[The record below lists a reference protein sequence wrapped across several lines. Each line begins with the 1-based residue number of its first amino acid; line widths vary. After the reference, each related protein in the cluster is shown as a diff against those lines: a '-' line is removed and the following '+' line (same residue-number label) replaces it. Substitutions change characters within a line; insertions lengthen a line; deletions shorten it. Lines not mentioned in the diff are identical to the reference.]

1 MKLAFQTI
9 PEGDSMQNGFQHV
22 NFHMVFNLKMV
33 DFTSKAHLVVE
44 GHITIKPD
52 VITYSS
58 VVTRETVCIA
68 SIMEALHD
76 LEVKVAD
83 ILNAYVMAQKRE
95 KI

>member
-9 PEGDSMQNGFQHV
+9 PEGDSMPNGFQHV

-33 DFTSKAHLVVE
+33 DFPSKAHLVVE
-44 GHITIKPD
+44 GHMTIKSM
-52 VITYSS
+52 IM
-58 VVTRETVCIA
+58 RETICIA

-76 LEVKVAD
+76 LEVKVPD